1 MTKQFP
7 MTKFQHPNKNSTF
20 GYLNF
25 GFFCILYLGIW
36 SFFLLL
42 SPLASAQQSSR
53 SEDPGQEASP
63 SQAQATMA
71 SLFGRGA
78 KMPGIPRISGTIAL
92 PAFDSSGMV
101 IDEDAVSETHRGER
115 SSGNVER

>member
-1 MTKQFP
+1 MFKR
-7 MTKFQHPNKNSTF
+7 
-20 GYLNF
+20 Y
-25 GFFCILYLGIW
+25 
-36 SFFLLL
+36 FFLAIFIL
-42 SPLASAQQSSR
+42 SLIPVLSAQQSSEP
-53 SEDPGQEASP
+53 EDAAP

-101 IDEDAVSETHRGER
+101 IDEKSLIAAQQSRPEPRD
-115 SSGNVER
+115 